1 MSQISSHMLDAEL
14 YFTKQSNMTG
24 PSYWGGLVYCP
35 YGPWEVWLE
44 LCWEMVAGISNL
56 RPLNVIVNF
65 EMRSYHWI
73 NLPVHVS
80 THLFDDL

>member
-35 YGPWEVWLE
+35 YGP
-44 LCWEMVAGISNL
+44 
-56 RPLNVIVNF
+56 
-65 EMRSYHWI
+65 
-73 NLPVHVS
+73 
-80 THLFDDL
+80 